1 MYLKLLEAKDR
12 HPRVGVRKDRRAYR
26 SSISSTP
33 FLVSASVHLWP
44 QGPHSGMDAYNDDE
58 NHVDPNDTLRRQS
71 MPRRKKVV
79 RRPDIPDAKF
89 KSKNVA
95 RFINKMMYDGKRSLA
110 EHILYNALDAVEFK
124 QKRPAIEVF
133 EQALKNATPTIEVK
147 PRRVGGSTYQ
157 VPIDVR
163 RDRGN
168 ALAMRWLI
176 KAARS
181 RTGHS
186 MAEKLANELMD
197 AAAGQGATIKK
208 REETHRMAESNKAF
222 AHYRW

>member
-1 MYLKLLEAKDR
+1 
-12 HPRVGVRKDRRAYR
+12 
-26 SSISSTP
+26 
-33 FLVSASVHLWP
+33 
-44 QGPHSGMDAYNDDE
+44 
-58 NHVDPNDTLRRQS
+58 
-71 MPRRKKVV
+71 MPRRKRVV
-79 RRPDIPDAKF
+79 RRPDVPDAKY

-95 RFINKMMYDGKRSLA
+95 RFINKMMYDGKRSLS
-110 EHILYNALDAVEFK
+110 ERILYDALEAVEVK
-124 QKRPAIEVF
+124 LKRPPIDVF

-176 KAARS
+176 KSART

-186 MAEKLANELMD
+186 MAEKLASELMD